1 MAVQRATANY
11 VYQPGK
17 INCKGG
23 DVVPWPQGAPG
34 FAYDPAGVIAKRNNT
49 LPSCATT
56 NVTVEQC
63 KLACSIAPGC
73 TGFTAN
79 EVASKCCLTGG
90 GYCPADNTCNAD
102 RVTCESA
109 NDLGQ
114 TFAFDCGAW
123 ESYYAPS
130 AVCAVGGTAVG
141 AGAVS
146 SQAVAG

>member
-1 MAVQRATANY
+1 M
-11 VYQPGK
+11 
-17 INCKGG
+17 
-23 DVVPWPQGAPG
+23 VPWPQAAPG

-49 LPSCATT
+49 LPSCAVT

-79 EVASKCCLTGG
+79 QVAQKCCLTGG
-90 GYCPADNTCNAD
+90 ASYCAADNTCNAD
-102 RVTCESA
+102 RVTCEST

-130 AVCAVGGTAVG
+130 AVCAAVG
-141 AGAVS
+141 AASGRLARGGGV
-146 SQAVAG
+146 VRG